1 MKTRLQEQ
9 QTNDNLTGTG
19 LHIVVT
25 IAEHACGH
33 VLKRVRKHFM

>member
-1 MKTRLQEQ
+1 METRLQEQ
-9 QTNDNLTGTG
+9 RTSVNLTS

-33 VLKRVRKHFM
+33 VLERVRKHFM